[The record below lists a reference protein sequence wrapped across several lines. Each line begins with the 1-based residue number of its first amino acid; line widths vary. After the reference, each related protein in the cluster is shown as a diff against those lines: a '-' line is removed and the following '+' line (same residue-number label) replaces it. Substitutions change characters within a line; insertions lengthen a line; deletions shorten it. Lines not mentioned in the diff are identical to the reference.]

1 MTFIQVITLGI
12 GGTCLTVIGFGLA
25 MWLYTKNKDNEE
37 KKKKQQET
45 FKKVWKD

>member
-1 MTFIQVITLGI
+1 MTFTEGITLGI
-12 GGTCLTVIGFGLA
+12 VGTCITVGGWILA

-37 KKKKQQET
+37 KKKKEQEK

>member
-1 MTFIQVITLGI
+1 MTFAEGITLGI
-12 GGTCLTVIGFGLA
+12 IGTCLTTGGWVFV

-37 KKKKQQET
+37 KKKKAQNE

>member
-1 MTFIQVITLGI
+1 MTFVEGITLGI

-37 KKKKQQET
+37 KKKAEEER
-45 FKKVWKD
+45 KKIFGK

>member
-1 MTFIQVITLGI
+1 MTFTEGITLGI

-45 FKKVWKD
+45 FKKLWKD